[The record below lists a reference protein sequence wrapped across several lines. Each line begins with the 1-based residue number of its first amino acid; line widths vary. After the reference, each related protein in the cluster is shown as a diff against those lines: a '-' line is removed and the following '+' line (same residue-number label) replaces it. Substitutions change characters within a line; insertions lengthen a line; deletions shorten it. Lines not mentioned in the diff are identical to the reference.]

1 MLSELPV
8 ACSETPWASPYAT
21 RYRVDFG
28 VGKRALDLD
37 AGPQGEWKPF
47 PSGVVK
53 SSQGGTVSL
62 KLIDAPV
69 STQYVRVLMTESSN
83 ISEQHLVPARNK
95 DGSRP
100 KLL

>member
-1 MLSELPV
+1 MGQPV
-8 ACSETPWASPYAT
+8 RHEVSGGFW
-21 RYRVDFG
+21 
-28 VGKRALDLD
+28 VGKRALDCD

-83 ISEQHLVPARNK
+83 ISEQHLVPGKEQRWFPTGTPLK
-95 DGSRP
+95 VPR
-100 KLL
+100 